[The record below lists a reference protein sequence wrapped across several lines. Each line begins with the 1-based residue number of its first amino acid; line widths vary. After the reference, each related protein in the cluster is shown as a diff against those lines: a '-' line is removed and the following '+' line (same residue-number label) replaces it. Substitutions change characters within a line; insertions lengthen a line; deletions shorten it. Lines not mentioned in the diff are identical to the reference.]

1 MEGYTT
7 DKLGDFIKLE
17 DDGGGN
23 TLISIDI
30 DGNPSTSDD
39 NTFDASLQ
47 ISLTGVSY
55 TDELLNNMINN
66 GQLVL

>member
-30 DGNPSTSDD
+30 DGNPGTTND
-39 NTFDASLQ
+39 NTFNASIQ
-47 ISLTGVSY
+47 ISLTGVTY